1 MAATG
6 SHDHTGGAESALQ
19 RLYETGEW
27 SDLTIEAGGKL
38 FKVHKNVV
46 GPANAYFK
54 SACTRGF
61 SESLADHIKLPE
73 SEKTIDAILRRFYQV
88 PTPWCEVTGLE
99 AADGDC
105 TSKDVALNLIEL
117 RIAIDKYG
125 IDSMVSAVEHVFG
138 HIVQEDLEE
147 EITSKIEVG
156 CFLFDQDGD
165 CLENMRDA
173 VLEST
178 PSFAADVFQDLDMFD
193 MICKNMEFMRQVAL
207 TNM

>member
-38 FKVHKNVV
+38 SKVHKNVV
-46 GPANAYFK
+46 CPANAYFK

-125 IDSMVSAVEHVFG
+125 IDSM
-138 HIVQEDLEE
+138 EDLEG

-173 VLEST
+173 VIEST
-178 PSFAADVFQDLDMFD
+178 ASFAADVFQDLDMFD
-193 MICKNMEFMRQVAL
+193 MICKNMEFMRQAEEG
-207 TNM
+207 